1 MIKLLKNVETDEKQT
16 QVKKFQP
23 TNFPFKAIQMNHKII
38 DKPAAYFMNHT
49 AWNYEELCQ
58 VLGSFCFITFS
69 WAEHTLGT

>member
-38 DKPAAYFMNHT
+38 DKPAAYFINHT
-49 AWNYEELCQ
+49 AWNYE
-58 VLGSFCFITFS
+58 
-69 WAEHTLGT
+69 